1 MNYIGL
7 GTLAFENVCGAWEA
21 RMRTDAAKLNP
32 DILAFIK
39 TVPTLSAP
47 FLRKLEK
54 SLNTLGDIHVLGR
67 TVGNET
73 RSYVGVLAMLKG
85 VLKSNNVLAV
95 TGSTDLIQKI
105 DTFNIVSK
113 KVVDCTVGVNLC
125 EGKSMIGQDLI
136 DKAIDALHKATKV
149 NTSLG
154 VNYQETIT
162 ELDKSMTGL
171 EDILRGAEGHDG
183 IGEACTQLTAANVQ
197 YKKLSDGISLAN
209 GRPTRLQLQ
218 AACVK
223 AGLDSTPGNDDLKK
237 ALQKYWDENNQAE
250 RFSLEV
256 EEEHETNET
265 NAPAVVIA
273 ETTASFE
280 ITSTTI
286 TTTSTEGTKSQDNSE
301 DGPTDKELE
310 AEEIAVK
317 LEVKLGPSTEQNVV
331 VKEEAVNIQE
341 PAKNSSE
348 STSTPTASA
357 TNKDSQVEK
366 ETLVEEA
373 TETTIKKEEDV
384 PVKEEEAHSEE
395 KSLLQP
401 KVEYDDDIKPEDI
414 PAVPVSERAQFWES
428 KASTTTTTTTTT
440 STSTPRSNLPVSKT
454 RCASSQK
461 PQTSKS
467 TAQKRKSEE
476 DTEVKKEGA
485 DNINAESPSSSLP
498 TPGTV
503 RKMIGRFATS
513 GSKRSPAAEPPVAP
527 LSPSKKRR
535 VDSPMTSSS
544 VPTPGPSTPGPST
557 STPSTPSKH
566 SALKNKVVKIP
577 VATSAKAKN
586 VYATPRV
593 VGTPTIRKS
602 TTPTPKASETGKT
615 VAIRRQKAIV
625 EAASEGRP
633 ARRTSARLAA
643 APLAS
648 SSSTSTSTSASTTTT
663 TTTTRTSS
671 KSVSAET
678 INRLA
683 TPKKV
688 NASVL
693 ASTTTPASFAMSVG
707 PATPTRPRGP
717 VLSTASRAAQRSHRK
732 KD

>member
-1 MNYIGL
+1 M
-7 GTLAFENVCGAWEA
+7 T
-21 RMRTDAAKLNP
+21 NP
-32 DILAFIK
+32 DSSS
-39 TVPTLSAP
+39 PN
-47 FLRKLEK
+47 R
-54 SLNTLGDIHVLGR
+54 
-67 TVGNET
+67 
-73 RSYVGVLAMLKG
+73 
-85 VLKSNNVLAV
+85 
-95 TGSTDLIQKI
+95 Q
-105 DTFNIVSK
+105 
-113 KVVDCTVGVNLC
+113 
-125 EGKSMIGQDLI
+125 
-136 DKAIDALHKATKV
+136 
-149 NTSLG
+149 
-154 VNYQETIT
+154 
-162 ELDKSMTGL
+162 
-171 EDILRGAEGHDG
+171 
-183 IGEACTQLTAANVQ
+183 
-197 YKKLSDGISLAN
+197 AN
-209 GRPTRLQLQ
+209 GPTRLQLQ

-223 AGLDSTPGNDDLKK
+223 AGLDSTPGNEDLKK

-265 NAPAVVIA
+265 NAPTVSIA
-273 ETTASFE
+273 KTTSSFE

-286 TTTSTEGTKSQDNSE
+286 TTTSNEETKSQDNSE
-301 DGPTDKELE
+301 DGPSDKELE
-310 AEEIAVK
+310 AEEVAVK
-317 LEVKLGPSTEQNVV
+317 LEVKLGAATEQYAV
-331 VKEEAVNIQE
+331 VKEESVNFQE
-341 PAKNSSE
+341 PAKNNSKSA
-348 STSTPTASA
+348 SNPTASA
-357 TNKDSQVEK
+357 TNKDTQVEK
-366 ETLVEEA
+366 ETLIEEA
-373 TETTIKKEEDV
+373 TEATIKQEEDV
-384 PVKEEEAHSEE
+384 PVKEEEEAHSEE

-428 KASTTTTTTTTT
+428 KASTTTTTTATTT

-454 RCASSQK
+454 RFASSQK
-461 PQTSKS
+461 PQTSKA
-467 TAQKRKSEE
+467 TAQKRKTEE

-527 LSPSKKRR
+527 MSPSKKRR

-544 VPTPGPSTPGPST
+544 TPTPGPSTPGPST
-557 STPSTPSKH
+557 PTPTTPSKH

-593 VGTPTIRKS
+593 VGTPMIKKS
-602 TTPTPKASETGKT
+602 TTPTPKASETGKS

-648 SSSTSTSTSASTTTT
+648 LSSTSTSTSASTTTT
-663 TTTTRTSS
+663 TATTRTTS

-707 PATPTRPRGP
+707 SATPTRPRGP